1 VFVSSRLH
9 EASARKISAA
19 HAIYDRSLSFIG
31 RVRLDGREELCSTLF
46 DSSVVSGAISDA
58 EIFLRAYR
66 RWGDRCLERLRGDFC
81 FALWDESKQRLFCGR
96 DHLGI
101 RALFYAKTGGAWI
114 VSDSL
119 EFVVSGRLN
128 SDLDEYWIA
137 DFLTFGFSV
146 DFERTVYSNVKRL
159 PPAHFLSLCR
169 ESVKVEKYWTLQI
182 HRPIYYRRRS
192 DYIDHFHEVV
202 GLAVKDRLPDC
213 EVGIS
218 MSGGLDSPTLAA
230 HALRLKG
237 DASKVIAHTRYF
249 QSFIADEEKRYGELV
264 AKRLGIRIVVR
275 AIDEG
280 YDPSWYCRDAHTLE
294 PSLDTIFAESK
305 QVIAAEMRQQAEVWL
320 LGEGPDNALAFEWRA
335 YLKWLFRSMRWLY
348 LSRAVFE
355 YVRGKQVREWH
366 STLANFM
373 KAQAVNE
380 RQQLS
385 EAVPF
390 WLNDTLVKELQLVE
404 RVSSKRGPEHPW
416 HPRALASF
424 NSSIWQSVLGRFD
437 NSVSR
442 TPLDWRHPYLDLRVL
457 TFLLSVPPIPWGR
470 RKQLMR
476 EAMQGWLP
484 TEILCRDKTPIPR
497 DYVAAM
503 VQKYG
508 LPQISKESPVSR
520 FVDLARLPTVGGER
534 FVSRAVIRAYVLDA
548 WLRSNAERS
557 RVSGRA

>member
-1 VFVSSRLH
+1 MSPRLH
-9 EASARKISAA
+9 EASARKNSAA
-19 HAIYDRSLSFIG
+19 QAVYDRSLSFVG
-31 RVRLDGREELCSTLF
+31 RVRLDGREELCATLF
-46 DSSVVSGAISDA
+46 GSNVVFATISDP
-58 EIFLRAYR
+58 EIILRAYR
-66 RWGDRCLERLRGDFC
+66 RWGERCLERLRGDFC
-81 FALWDESKQRLFCGR
+81 FALWDESQQRLFCGR
-96 DHLGI
+96 DHLGV
-101 RALFYAKTGGAWI
+101 RPLFYAKKGGAWI

-146 DFERTVYSNVKRL
+146 DFERTVYRNVKRL
-159 PPAHFLSLCR
+159 PPAYFLSLCR
-169 ESVKVEKYWTLQI
+169 DSAKIEKYWTLQI

-230 HALRLKG
+230 HALKLKG
-237 DASKVIAHTRYF
+237 DASKVIAYTRYF
-249 QSFIADEEKRYGELV
+249 QSFIGDEEKRYSELV
-264 AKRLGIRIVVR
+264 AKQLGIRIIGR
-275 AIDEG
+275 AIDED
-280 YDPSWYCRDAHTLE
+280 YDPSWYCRDTHTLE
-294 PSLDTIFAESK
+294 PSFATIFAESG

-320 LGEGPDNALAFEWRA
+320 FGEGPDNALAFEWRA

-348 LSRAVFE
+348 LSRAVVE
-355 YVRGKQVREWH
+355 YVRGKQAREWH

-373 KAQAVNE
+373 KARAVND

-385 EAVPF
+385 GAVPF
-390 WLNDTLVKELQLVE
+390 WLNDALVKQLQLVE
-404 RVSSKRGPEHPW
+404 RVSSKQGPEHPW

-424 NSSIWQSVLGRFD
+424 NSSIWQYFLERLD
-437 NSVSR
+437 HSVSR

-470 RKQLMR
+470 RKQLLR

-484 TEILCRDKTPIPR
+484 TEILGRDKTPIAQ
-497 DYVAAM
+497 DYVAAT

-508 LPQISKESPVSR
+508 LPQISKESPVSQ
-520 FVDLARLPTVGGER
+520 FVDLARLPTVGAER
-534 FVSRAVIRAYVLDA
+534 LVSRAVLRAYVLDA

-557 RVSGRA
+557 RVSERA

>member
-1 VFVSSRLH
+1 MFISSPLH
-9 EASARKISAA
+9 EAAKSSAA
-19 HAIYDRSLSFIG
+19 HAVYDRSLSFIG

-46 DSSVVSGAISDA
+46 DSNVVCGTISDA

-66 RWGDRCLERLRGDFC
+66 HWGERCLERLRGDFC

-101 RALFYAKTGGAWI
+101 RALFYARNGGAWI

-119 EFVVSGRLN
+119 EFVVSARLN
-128 SDLDEYWIA
+128 SDLDQYWIA
-137 DFLTFGFSV
+137 DFLTFGFSA
-146 DFERTVYSNVKRL
+146 DFERTVYRNVKRL

-169 ESVKVEKYWTLQI
+169 ESAKVEKYWTLQI
-182 HRPIYYRRRS
+182 HRPIYHRRRS

-202 GLAVKDRLPDC
+202 GRAVKDRLPDG

-230 HALRLKG
+230 HALRQKG
-237 DASKVIAHTRYF
+237 DASKVIAYTRYF
-249 QSFIADEEKRYGELV
+249 QSFIVDEEKRYSELV
-264 AKRLGIRIVVR
+264 AKRLGIRIIVR

-280 YDPSWYCRDAHTLE
+280 YDPSWHRRDAHTLE
-294 PSLDTIFAESK
+294 PSFDTIFAESR
-305 QVIAAEMRQQAEVWL
+305 QAMAAEMHQQAEVWL
-320 LGEGPDNALAFEWRA
+320 LGEGPDNALVFEWRA
-335 YLKWLFRSMRWLY
+335 YLKWLLRSRRWLY
-348 LSRAVFE
+348 LTRAVFE
-355 YVRGKQVREWH
+355 YVRGKQAREWH
-366 STLANFM
+366 STLAHFM

-390 WLNDTLVKELQLVE
+390 WLNDTLVKEQQLVE
-404 RVSSKRGPEHPW
+404 RVSSKEGPEHPW

-424 NSSIWQSVLGRFD
+424 KSPIWQYFLGGFD
-437 NSVSR
+437 NSISR

-470 RKQLMR
+470 RKQLLR

-503 VQKYG
+503 VQKHG
-508 LPQISKESPVSR
+508 LPQISKESPVSQ
-520 FVDLARLPTVGGER
+520 FVDLARLPAVGGER
-534 FVSRAVIRAYVLDA
+534 VVSRAVIRAYVLDA
-548 WLRSNAERS
+548 WLRSNAEKS
-557 RVSGRA
+557 RA